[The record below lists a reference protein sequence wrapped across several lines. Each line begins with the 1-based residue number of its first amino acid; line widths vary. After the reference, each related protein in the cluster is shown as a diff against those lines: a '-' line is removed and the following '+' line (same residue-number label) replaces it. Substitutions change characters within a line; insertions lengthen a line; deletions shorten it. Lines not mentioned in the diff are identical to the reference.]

1 MLFNK
6 KLFTNQ
12 NSLEESKKIITILIV
27 NFEIDKLKEIEKYVS
42 GDTFKNQVNLINLL
56 RVLDILQSSFV
67 IIMT

>member
-42 GDTFKNQVNLINLL
+42 GDTFKNQVNFIILL